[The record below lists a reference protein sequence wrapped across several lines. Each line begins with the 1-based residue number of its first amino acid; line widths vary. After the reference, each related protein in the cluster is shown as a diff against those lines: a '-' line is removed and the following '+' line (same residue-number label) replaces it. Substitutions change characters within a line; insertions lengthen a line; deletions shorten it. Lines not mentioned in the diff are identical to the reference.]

1 MGDAAGAGHKRVID
15 GEEVVDRSM
24 SGLGTCCII
33 INKDNVAEENRH
45 YEESWAFLQWW
56 LSDSVQA
63 EYGREVEATFGVAS
77 VGILPTKAAADASL
91 YAG

>member
-1 MGDAAGAGHKRVID
+1 MRFKSGEMPVGIADLTFYQQLNYSAPELNGKWAMLPVPGHKRVID

-45 YEESWAFLQWW
+45 YEESWAFLQ
-56 LSDSVQA
+56 LSL
-63 EYGREVEATFGVAS
+63 
-77 VGILPTKAAADASL
+77 IHI
-91 YAG
+91 